1 MIMTAA
7 FLHFRK
13 IERIGRV
20 VRRACVVVAT
30 EAHLL
35 VNSSQALRKYF
46 FGLVLAISRHDLPMK
61 SDVLTSGTVARF
73 TADISHFP
81 HLARGFFVRSARN
94 GVPAF
99 MAKPR
104 RVTLEAAII
113 L

>member
-1 MIMTAA
+1 MTAA

-20 VRRACVVVAT
+20 VRRAGVVVAT

-35 VNSSQALRKYF
+35 VNSSQTIRKYL

-61 SDVLTSGTVARF
+61 SDVLTPGAVARF

-81 HLARGFFVRSARN
+81 HLARGFFVGSARN
-94 GVPAF
+94 GVPAR
-99 MAKPR
+99 MTKTR
-104 RVTLEAAII
+104 RVTLDAAFIP
-113 L
+113 